1 MFELDP
7 RLAADS
13 VVVGD
18 LPLCRVLLARDANYP
33 WLILVPRRA
42 DVTEIYQLN
51 DADRAQLMAESCRVA
66 EAMAAEF
73 VSTKMNVANLG
84 NVVPQLHV
92 HHVARFEGDA
102 AWPGP
107 IWGTH
112 PAKPYEPEALEAMV
126 SRVKA
131 LLGLSPDG

>member
-13 VVVGD
+13 VVIGD

-66 EAMAAEF
+66 EAMAGEF
-73 VSTKMNVANLG
+73 APTKMNVANLG
-84 NVVPQLHV
+84 NVVPQLHI

-107 IWGTH
+107 IWGAH
-112 PAKPYEPEALEAMV
+112 PAKSYEPEALEAMV
-126 SRVKA
+126 SKVKL
-131 LLGLSPDG
+131 LLGLS

>member
-13 VVVGD
+13 VVIGD
-18 LPLCRVLLARDANYP
+18 LPLCRVLLARDAGYP

-42 DVTEIYQLN
+42 GVTEIYQL
-51 DADRAQLMAESCRVA
+51 DEADRGALMEESCRVA
-66 EAMAAEF
+66 EAMAGEF
-73 VSTKMNVANLG
+73 VPTKMNVANLG
-84 NVVPQLHV
+84 NVVAQLHI

-107 IWGTH
+107 IWGAR
-112 PAKPYEPEALEAMV
+112 PAEPYGEEALAEMV
-126 SRVKA
+126 ARMRRM
-131 LLGLSPDG
+131 LDLE